1 MRSKAIFMLVALL
14 AFGFAAQASPVS
26 EFEARLAARAF
37 ARSGERL
44 GVRLGQTVEKT
55 RLFALTN
62 GASFLSVRMNGGST
76 IFLSGDSDDEPI
88 VAMSPVDVSE
98 PEVGSPLRDLLE
110 RDMTSRMRSRK
121 SQQSAAPSDSSLKAR
136 RRWQRLLRDGA
147 TMDAAGGSRVPASS
161 VVP

>member
-1 MRSKAIFMLVALL
+1 MRSKAIFILVALL

-26 EFEARLAARAF
+26 EYEARLVARAF

-76 IFLSGDSDDEPI
+76 IFLSGDSDD
-88 VAMSPVDVSE
+88 
-98 PEVGSPLRDLLE
+98 DL
-110 RDMTSRMRSRK
+110 DF
-121 SQQSAAPSDSSLKAR
+121 
-136 RRWQRLLRDGA
+136 
-147 TMDAAGGSRVPASS
+147 
-161 VVP
+161 